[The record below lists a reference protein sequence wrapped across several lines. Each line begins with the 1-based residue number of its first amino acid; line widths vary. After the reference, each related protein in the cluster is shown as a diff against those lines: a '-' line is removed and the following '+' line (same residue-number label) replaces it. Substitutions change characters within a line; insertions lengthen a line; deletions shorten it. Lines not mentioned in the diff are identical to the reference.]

1 MLDAQSQKYLRPSPC
16 ALSVSSLMQK
26 MLQVNEAIAAC
37 DGCFN
42 QHTHTHTHTHTDTQP
57 GVAEEERVKIPE
69 SHGLEGYTRRW
80 VLSQELD
87 SEHEVAS

>member
-42 QHTHTHTHTHTDTQP
+42 QHTHTHTQP